1 MDEIE
6 TQQNLRNLRIL
17 IEHTAEPDNVYSHVN
32 IKNALMIIA
41 AVLYGLDERLIELQQ
56 VEEDE

>member
-6 TQQNLRNLRIL
+6 FTTNLKNLRIL

-32 IKNALMIIA
+32 IKNAMMVMAHLFQA
-41 AVLYGLDERLIELQQ
+41 LDERITEMQQ
-56 VEEDE
+56 MEDC

>member
-6 TQQNLRNLRIL
+6 FNTNLKNLRIL

-32 IKNALMIIA
+32 IKNAMMVMA
-41 AVLYGLDERLIELQQ
+41 ALFHALDERITEMQQ
-56 VEEDE
+56 MEDDE